1 MPVEALLGTVIALL
15 AAQMGLT
22 FRQETR
28 LSRMEGR
35 LNGNLDA
42 LKATMQRHD
51 DVIETLPC
59 KITRHPKEE
68 V

>member
-35 LNGNLDA
+35 LNGAMEAFKETLA
-42 LKATMQRHD
+42 RHD
-51 DVIETLPC
+51 DAIATLPC
-59 KITRHPKEE
+59 KVPKHPKEE
-68 V
+68 A